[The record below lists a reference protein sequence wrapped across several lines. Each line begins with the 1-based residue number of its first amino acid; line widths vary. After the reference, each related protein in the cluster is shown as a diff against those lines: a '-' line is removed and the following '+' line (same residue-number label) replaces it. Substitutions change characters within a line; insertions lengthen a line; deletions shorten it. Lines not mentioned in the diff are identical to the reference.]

1 MGVLAGAVALVFLTG
16 CVAERDEPAP
26 SIGSRATTDASPQEL
41 VWSSCGVSECAT
53 LIVPLDWDDPT
64 GETIGLELTRFPARG
79 GAIGSLV
86 INPGGPGSP
95 GTGFVEHFRGTAG
108 SRLLDSYDIVG
119 FDPRGVGLSNPVEC
133 GPAPIVNAYVVTDYP
148 MASQA
153 DVDAQWQ
160 RNRDFAEACRDQS
173 GAIIEHMDTVSVAKD
188 MDVLRAALGD
198 EALNFLG
205 FSYGTQLG
213 YTYAQLFP
221 GRVGRM
227 VLDGA
232 LDPSNSENQ
241 LVAGLAGGY
250 EMALAGFIEWCHAEG
265 DCPLDSDPV
274 VARQQVE
281 DMAMDAIDDPVPAT
295 RDDVNGNLMAFGIVN
310 ALTDSA
316 QWPWLSQAFAEVL
329 REGTANTM
337 LESADWYLSR
347 NTATGAYDSNFT
359 LALYGV
365 VCGDSTAEDD
375 RDWAGMQETIALTE
389 AESPTFGWWYA
400 TWLNCDDWPF
410 LADERV
416 TNLEATTDAP
426 PILVVG
432 TTRDP
437 ATPYGWAESLTA
449 QLGHATLLTYEG
461 FGHTAYGRSNS
472 CIIDAVDG
480 FLVDGT
486 MPATGTV
493 C

>member
-1 MGVLAGAVALVFLTG
+1 
-16 CVAERDEPAP
+16 
-26 SIGSRATTDASPQEL
+26 
-41 VWSSCGVSECAT
+41 
-53 LIVPLDWDDPT
+53 
-64 GETIGLELTRFPARG
+64 
-79 GAIGSLV
+79 
-86 INPGGPGSP
+86 
-95 GTGFVEHFRGTAG
+95 
-108 SRLLDSYDIVG
+108 
-119 FDPRGVGLSNPVEC
+119 
-133 GPAPIVNAYVVTDYP
+133 VVTDYP

-400 TWLNCDDWPF
+400 TWPRPTPRQSWSSVRP
-410 LADERV
+410 E
-416 TNLEATTDAP
+416 
-426 PILVVG
+426 
-432 TTRDP
+432 TRRHRM
-437 ATPYGWAESLTA
+437 GGQS
-449 QLGHATLLTYEG
+449 
-461 FGHTAYGRSNS
+461 R
-472 CIIDAVDG
+472 
-480 FLVDGT
+480 
-486 MPATGTV
+486 
-493 C
+493 

>member
-1 MGVLAGAVALVFLTG
+1 MA
-16 CVAERDEPAP
+16 
-26 SIGSRATTDASPQEL
+26 
-41 VWSSCGVSECAT
+41 
-53 LIVPLDWDDPT
+53 VPLDWDDPT
-64 GETIGLELTRFPARG
+64 GETIGLELRRLPARG
-79 GAIGSLV
+79 EAIGSLV
-86 INPGGPGSP
+86 FNPGGPGVP
-95 GTGFVEHFRGTAG
+95 GAG
-108 SRLLDSYDIVG
+108 SVDDFRTIAGDRLLDSYDVVG

-133 GPAPIVNAYVVTDYP
+133 GPAAAVDAYVVTDYP

-160 RNRDFAEACRDQS
+160 RNREFAEACRDRS
-173 GAIIEHMDTVSVAKD
+173 GAIVEHMDTVSTAKD
-188 MDVLRAALGD
+188 MDMLRAALGD
-198 EALNFLG
+198 EKLNFLG

-221 GRVGRM
+221 ERVGRM

-241 LVAGLAGGY
+241 LVAGMAGGY
-250 EMALAGFIEWCHAEG
+250 EMALAGFIEWCHAAS
-265 DCPLDSDPV
+265 DCPLDPDPT

-295 RDDVNGNLMAFGIVN
+295 REHVNGNLMAFGIVN

-316 QWPWLSQAFAEVL
+316 QWPWLSRALAEVL
-329 REGTANTM
+329 REGTADTM

-347 NTATGAYDSNFT
+347 DSATGAYDPNFT
-359 LALYGV
+359 VALYGV
-365 VCGDSTAEDD
+365 VCGDSTADDD
-375 RDWAGMQETIALTE
+375 RDWTGMQETMALTE

-416 TNLEATTDAP
+416 TNLDATTDAA

-437 ATPYGWAESLTA
+437 ATPYAWAESLTA
-449 QLGHATLLTYEG
+449 QLGHATLLTYDG
-461 FGHTAYGRSNS
+461 FSHTAYGRSNS

-486 MPATGTV
+486 MPTPGTV